1 MNLFRFF
8 LCILPACFPAAAAD
22 QLTGFPF
29 QNETLRYTIRW
40 PSGVEMGEATVNAT
54 KADAAGWRF
63 DMNFS
68 AGVPGF
74 PFADSYRSAVDAQ
87 LCSSELSRT
96 MQHGVK
102 KVTEKTTFDQQ
113 RRIAERKTLNPAGGG
128 TSELQLPAC
137 AMDALAYHFLT
148 RREMGQGRVPQPAK
162 VFFGSGYDVRVQY
175 TGAMEVTVGNK
186 TETTDRVNVF
196 IKGPS
201 SDLTVEIYYARD
213 AARTPVLAKIPA
225 TIGKISLE
233 LVRR

>member
-1 MNLFRFF
+1 MNLLKFL
-8 LCILPACFPAAAAD
+8 LCILPACYPVAAAD

-29 QNETLRYTIRW
+29 QNETLRYTIKW
-40 PSGVEMGEATVNAT
+40 PSGVEMGEATISAS
-54 KADAAGWRF
+54 KADAGGWRF

-74 PFADSYRSAVDAQ
+74 PFADTYRSQVDSK
-87 LCSSELSRT
+87 LCSSELNRA
-96 MQHGVK
+96 MAHGAK
-102 KVTEKTTFDQQ
+102 KVTERTTFDQQ

-148 RREMGQGRVPQPAK
+148 RREMGQGRVPQQAR

-175 TGAMEVTVGNK
+175 TGAMDITVGNK
-186 TETTDRVNVF
+186 SETTDRCNVF
-196 IKGPS
+196 IKGPA
-201 SDLTVEIYYARD
+201 SDLTVEVYYARD
-213 AARTPVLAKIPA
+213 AARTPVLVKIPA
-225 TIGKISLE
+225 SIGSISLE